1 MVPWIR
7 PLVTTTTT
15 TSLLLTSSYRRNH
28 HRSAPTR
35 LVVGRNINCLLQLS
49 MSSSSSTPPSSD
61 KPSDTSPTTSTSK
74 SFSKPIV
81 QYIFVRNDLNQDWP
95 QGAIAAQVAHASVA
109 AIIQGLNNQDE
120 ATIYYTSSTQL
131 NYMTKNVYKVNN
143 VEELNTIKEQW
154 DTKFGSNSYYMWIEQ
169 PENIPTALATVPLE
183 RTNPVS
189 KLIKKFN
196 VEYL

>member
-1 MVPWIR
+1 
-7 PLVTTTTT
+7 
-15 TSLLLTSSYRRNH
+15 
-28 HRSAPTR
+28 
-35 LVVGRNINCLLQLS
+35 

-154 DTKFGSNSYYMWIEQ
+154 DTKFGSKSYYMWIEQ

>member
-1 MVPWIR
+1 
-7 PLVTTTTT
+7 
-15 TSLLLTSSYRRNH
+15 
-28 HRSAPTR
+28 
-35 LVVGRNINCLLQLS
+35 